1 MSDILNH
8 IEEHPKETQRLMG
21 LDYEQLQQLIQN
33 AERLHHEKQALLESK
48 KVRIIVEVHGVSVAE
63 EKEESDQNE
72 YSRQIQS
79 GTQEYSGLAA

>member
-1 MSDILNH
+1 M
-8 IEEHPKETQRLMG
+8 
-21 LDYEQLQQLIQN
+21 
-33 AERLHHEKQALLESK
+33 
-48 KVRIIVEVHGVSVAE
+48 VEVHGVSVAE

>member
-1 MSDILNH
+1 MPVRAIVFFGGQKLS
-8 IEEHPKETQRLMG
+8 TS
-21 LDYEQLQQLIQN
+21 
-33 AERLHHEKQALLESK
+33 ERLRKFF
-48 KVRIIVEVHGVSVAE
+48 VEVHGVSVAE